1 MIIGITGGIG
11 SGKSTVARELAK
23 QGFAVYDC
31 DAEAKR
37 IVSEDRDV
45 QRAIVDLLG
54 AEAFK
59 SYIVNDQIENI
70 YNTAYVA
77 QRVFAEPD
85 LRQRLN
91 AIIHPAVIRDISL
104 RHEVVSPLFVESAIL
119 YEAGFDTLCEAIVE
133 VEAPEAI
140 RLARTIDRDYHGIA
154 SPENIEKVRARMRA
168 QREARGK
175 REELRA
181 KRMSILNDGQKPVE
195 ELATEIVHK
204 LIQQ

>member
-1 MIIGITGGIG
+1 MLIGITGGIG
-11 SGKSTVARELAK
+11 SGKSTVARALAK

-45 QRAIVDLLG
+45 QQAIVDLLG
-54 AEAFK
+54 AEAF
-59 SYIVNDQIENI
+59 VNGQ

-91 AIIHPAVIRDISL
+91 AIIHPAVRRDISR

-119 YEAGFDTLCEAIVE
+119 YEAGLDTLCEAIVE
-133 VEAPEAI
+133 VDAPEET
-140 RLARTIDRDYHGIA
+140 RLARTIDRDYHGEATQEHID
-154 SPENIEKVRARMRA
+154 KVRARMRA
-168 QREARGK
+168 QERDKREERRGK
-175 REELRA
+175 RIA
-181 KRMSILNDGQKPVE
+181 VLNDGQRPVE
-195 ELATEIVHK
+195 ELAREIADK
-204 LIQQ
+204 LIQI

>member
-54 AEAFK
+54 AEAF
-59 SYIVNDQIENI
+59 VNGQ

-85 LRQRLN
+85 LRQQLN
-91 AIIHPAVIRDISL
+91 AIIHPAVRQDIIR

-119 YEAGFDTLCEAIVE
+119 YEAGLDTLCEAIVE
-133 VEAPEAI
+133 VEAPEEV
-140 RLARTIDRDYHGIA
+140 RLARTIDRDYQGIA
-154 SPENIEKVRARMRA
+154 SQENIEKVRARMRA
-168 QREARGK
+168 QEEARGK
-175 REELRA
+175 REELRV
-181 KRMSILNDGQKPVE
+181 KRIAVLNDGQKPVE
-195 ELATEIVHK
+195 ELAMEIVHK

>member
-1 MIIGITGGIG
+1 MLIGITGGIG

-54 AEAFK
+54 AGAFK
-59 SYIVNDQIENI
+59 SYIVNDQIVNI

-91 AIIHPAVIRDISL
+91 AIIHPAVRQDIIR

-119 YEAGFDTLCEAIVE
+119 YEAGLDTLCEAIVE

-140 RLARTIDRDYHGIA
+140 RLERTIDRDYQGIA

-168 QREARGK
+168 QEEGRGK
-175 REELRA
+175 REELRV
-181 KRMSILNDGQKPVE
+181 KRIAVLNDGQKPVE

-204 LIQQ
+204 LIQP

>member
-1 MIIGITGGIG
+1 MLIGLTGGIG

-37 IVSEDRDV
+37 IVSEDNDV
-45 QRAIVDLLG
+45 QRAIIDLLG

-59 SYIVNDQIENI
+59 SYIVNDQIVNI

-85 LRQRLN
+85 LRQQLN
-91 AIIHPAVIRDISL
+91 AIIHPAVKRDIS
-104 RHEVVSPLFVESAIL
+104 RRQEVVSPLFVESAIL
-119 YEAGFDTLCEAIVE
+119 YEAGLDTLCEAIVE
-133 VEAPEAI
+133 VEAPEEV

-154 SPENIEKVRARMRA
+154 SQENIEKVRARMRA
-168 QREARGK
+168 QREGRVK
-175 REELRA
+175 SEELSV
-181 KRMSILNDGQKPVE
+181 KRIAVLNDGQKPVE
-195 ELATEIVHK
+195 ELAMEIVHK

>member
-1 MIIGITGGIG
+1 MLIGITGGIG

-37 IVSEDRDV
+37 IVSEDNDV
-45 QRAIVDLLG
+45 QRAIADLLG
-54 AEAFK
+54 AEAF
-59 SYIVNDQIENI
+59 VNGQ

-91 AIIHPAVIRDISL
+91 AIIHPAVKRDISL

>member
-1 MIIGITGGIG
+1 MLFGITGGIG
-11 SGKSTVARELAK
+11 SGKSTVARALAK

-45 QRAIVDLLG
+45 QQAIIDLLG

-59 SYIVNDQIENI
+59 SYIVNDQIVNI

-77 QRVFAEPD
+77 QRVFAAPD

-91 AIIHPAVIRDISL
+91 AIIHPAVKRDISR

-119 YEAGFDTLCEAIVE
+119 YEAGLDTLCEAIVE
-133 VEAPEAI
+133 VDAPEEV
-140 RLARTIDRDYHGIA
+140 RLARTIDRDYHGEA
-154 SPENIEKVRARMRA
+154 TQENIEKVRARMRA
-168 QREARGK
+168 QEAGRVK
-175 REELRA
+175 REELRG
-181 KRMSILNDGQKPVE
+181 KRVTVLNDGQKPVE
-195 ELATEIVHK
+195 ELAMEIVHK